1 MESGRSIEEIQHAQL
16 REARSIWAPPIAGRG
31 GVRMSGFLGYV
42 RTVDDLLTV
51 DPWDLRL
58 GLRLRIPLFCHVHV
72 AAAPHLSFALSLL
85 RALRE
90 HAVAVIRRQLRRH
103 HSASLRPRCVLL
115 NRP

>member
-58 GLRLRIPLFCHVHV
+58 GLRLRIPLFYHVHV
-72 AAAPHLSFALSLL
+72 AATQPHIIFRSRYRSFG
-85 RALRE
+85 
-90 HAVAVIRRQLRRH
+90 
-103 HSASLRPRCVLL
+103 RCE
-115 NRP
+115 NMRSPSSGGN